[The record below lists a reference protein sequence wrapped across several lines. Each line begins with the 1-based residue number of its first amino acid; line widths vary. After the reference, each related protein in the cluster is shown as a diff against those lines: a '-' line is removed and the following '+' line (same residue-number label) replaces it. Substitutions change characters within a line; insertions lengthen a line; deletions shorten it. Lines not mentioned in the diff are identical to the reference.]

1 MAESADS
8 PARDLDHGPRAWLD
22 RHGDSLYRYALART
36 RREADAED
44 LVQETLLAAWKG
56 RAEFSGQA
64 SERTWL
70 TAILKRK
77 IVDWLRRKVRT
88 ETVELEDNTPD
99 PLTTKL
105 FSRRG
110 VWKAAPG
117 SWGRSDPTA
126 PLEREEFWAT
136 LHTCLGKLPPR
147 FREVFVLRYMEDSE
161 AEDICREQG
170 ITRANFWVI
179 LYRSR
184 MRMWQCL
191 SNNWYGEKTVSEGGE
206 P

>member
-1 MAESADS
+1 MADITAQE
-8 PARDLDHGPRAWLD
+8 RDLGPRAWLD
-22 RHGDSLYRYALART
+22 RHGDYLYRFALARA

-77 IVDWLRRKVRT
+77 IVDWLRRQVRSQ
-88 ETVELEDNTPD
+88 TVELGDSAPD
-99 PLTTKL
+99 TFAAKL

-110 VWKAAPG
+110 VWKLPPG
-117 SWGRSDPTA
+117 SWERGDPTA

-147 FREVFVLRYMEDSE
+147 FREVFVLRYMDDS
-161 AEDICREQG
+161 AADDICQEQG
-170 ITRANFWVI
+170 LTRANFWVI
-179 LYRSR
+179 LYRAR
-184 MRMWQCL
+184 IRMWQCL
-191 SNNWYGEKTVSEGGE
+191 SQNWYGEKTATGGVE